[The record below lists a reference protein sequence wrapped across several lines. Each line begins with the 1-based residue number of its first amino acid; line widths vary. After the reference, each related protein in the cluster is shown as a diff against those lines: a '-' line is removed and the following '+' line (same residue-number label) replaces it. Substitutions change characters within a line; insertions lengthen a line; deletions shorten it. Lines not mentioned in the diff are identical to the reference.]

1 MKNAESHLFRQ
12 IDSKVTFVFCYC
24 YYKYFVFFRKAFP
37 GCYSERISHSA
48 FDLLLYTTPLT
59 SCGEILLIY
68 VIDAFYETQIKI
80 DSQKKDS
87 IELRKSCLPEYFVGI
102 LPIVDS
108 VNSTYGPSNA
118 LMNPLM
124 GIKSDLSVECLKF
137 QSPTNRASCS
147 SSKEVT
153 LQACTQTV

>member
-1 MKNAESHLFRQ
+1 M
-12 IDSKVTFVFCYC
+12 
-24 YYKYFVFFRKAFP
+24 YFAIITINTLSFLGKAFP
-37 GCYSERISHSA
+37 GYSKRISQSA
-48 FDLLLYTTPLT
+48 FDLLLYTIPLT

-80 DSQKKDS
+80 DSQKIDNM
-87 IELRKSCLPEYFVGI
+87 ELRKSCLPEYLVGI

-124 GIKSDLSVECLKF
+124 GIKSDLSVRCLKF
-137 QSPTNRASCS
+137 QSSPTNFGSCS
-147 SSKEVT
+147 SSEEET
-153 LQACTQTV
+153 LQGCMQTVQLSTTAIL

>member
-1 MKNAESHLFRQ
+1 M
-12 IDSKVTFVFCYC
+12 
-24 YYKYFVFFRKAFP
+24 YFAIIAINTLSFLGKAFP
-37 GCYSERISHSA
+37 RCYSKRISHSA

-80 DSQKKDS
+80 DSQKIDGM
-87 IELRKSCLPEYFVGI
+87 ERRKSCLPEYFVGI

-124 GIKSDLSVECLKF
+124 GIK
-137 QSPTNRASCS
+137 
-147 SSKEVT
+147 
-153 LQACTQTV
+153 

>member
-1 MKNAESHLFRQ
+1 MYFA
-12 IDSKVTFVFCYC
+12 IVTINTLSVLG
-24 YYKYFVFFRKAFP
+24 KAFP

-68 VIDAFYETQIKI
+68 VIDTFCETQIKI
-80 DSQKKDS
+80 DSQKIDS
-87 IELRKSCLPEYFVGI
+87 MELRKSCLLEYFVGI

-124 GIKSDLSVECLKF
+124 GIKSDLSVKCLKF
-137 QSPTNRASCS
+137 QSPTNKASYS
-147 SSKEVT
+147 SSKEKT
-153 LQACTQTV
+153 LQACTQIV